1 MTDITIKNGAIELG
15 IFVKNDNAMVSSR
28 CLAELFGKRHDN
40 VIRDIKERILPHVS
54 VNFRLLNFEE
64 SSYINSQ
71 NKKQPEYRITFD
83 GFTIIAMGFTGQK
96 AMEFKEMYIEAFH
109 QMKNLI
115 TTRLISKEGYKEMTL
130 AIKNYIGD
138 DRFYYSREA
147 NMINMAVL
155 GMKALD
161 FKKVNGIKRNDL
173 VRDNAVREILE
184 QLDKA
189 QRLNGQLIKAE
200 IAFAERKKIVIANYK
215 RIVF

>member
-1 MTDITIKNGAIELG
+1 M
-15 IFVKNDNAMVSSR
+15 
-28 CLAELFGKRHDN
+28 
-40 VIRDIKERILPHVS
+40 
-54 VNFRLLNFEE
+54 
-64 SSYINSQ
+64 
-71 NKKQPEYRITFD
+71 TFD
-83 GFTIIAMGFTGQK
+83 GFTIAAMGFTGQK

-189 QRLNGQLIKAE
+189 QRLNGD
-200 IAFAERKKIVIANYK
+200 RKSV
-215 RIVF
+215 V